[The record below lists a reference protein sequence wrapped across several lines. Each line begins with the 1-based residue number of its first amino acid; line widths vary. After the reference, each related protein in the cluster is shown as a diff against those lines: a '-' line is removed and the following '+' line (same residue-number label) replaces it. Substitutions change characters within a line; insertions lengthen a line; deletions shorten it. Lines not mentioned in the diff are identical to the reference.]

1 MAKLDPVAEFKADH
15 AKVRDILL
23 ELIDVVGKRDAT
35 TALEI
40 LLRLDKLTGP
50 HFRWEEESFYLAHE
64 RFFGRQY
71 LEYLL
76 SVHDRI
82 LKRGK
87 ELAEI
92 LGTGKITAEQAKAL
106 PDIIRFDVLSHPIEC
121 EGILLFTG
129 KLPKNELDKMAKE
142 LERCRNEGIPLLEWG
157 DTIKDKSRA
166 QKGLKPK
173 AAA

>member
-1 MAKLDPVAEFKADH
+1 MAKLDAIKEFKADH

-35 TALEI
+35 KALEI

-50 HFRWEEESFYLAHE
+50 HFRWEEENFYLAHE
-64 RFFGRQY
+64 KFFGRQY

-82 LKRGK
+82 IKRGK

-92 LGTGKITAEQAKAL
+92 LGTGEITAEQAKVL
-106 PDIIRFDVLSHPIEC
+106 PDIIRNDVLSHPIEC
-121 EGILLFTG
+121 EGILLFTE
-129 KLPKNELDKMAKE
+129 KLPKSELDKFDVE
-142 LERCRNEGIPLLEWG
+142 LEKARKEGVPLLEWG
-157 DTIKDKSRA
+157 DKIKDKFRA
-166 QKGLKPK
+166 TKGLKPK
-173 AAA
+173 AA